1 MAEQGLLTALSNNG
15 SYNPG
20 ACHCFQ
26 HENSQTSLWAQP
38 RRQKG
43 ERQKKKGKSR
53 TGLGRWRWW
62 REVGGGDSPSSV
74 PVTQTVVTEDVNVCV
89 IANLSVSE
97 SRPDIL
103 YNIL

>member
-1 MAEQGLLTALSNNG
+1 MHVIAFSTKIAKHLSGHNQDDRKVKDRRRKVSQGRG
-15 SYNPG
+15 WEG
-20 ACHCFQ
+20 
-26 HENSQTSLWAQP
+26 
-38 RRQKG
+38 G
-43 ERQKKKGKSR
+43 G
-53 TGLGRWRWW
+53 GGGRL
-62 REVGGGDSPSSV
+62 GGGDSPSSV

>member
-26 HENSQTSLWAQP
+26 HKNSQTSPWARP

-62 REVGGGDSPSSV
+62 GGGGGAGRGGDSPSSV
-74 PVTQTVVTEDVNVCV
+74 PVTQTVVTEDVNVSV
-89 IANLSVSE
+89 IAN
-97 SRPDIL
+97 
-103 YNIL
+103 